1 MAIILV
7 MSAKMATV
15 GLLRI
20 KLFRNKGYYIIT
32 SVYDVI
38 NKILSRNVN
47 CTVDVVM

>member
-20 KLFRNKGYYIIT
+20 NLIRNKGYYIIT

-38 NKILSRNVN
+38 NKILSRNLN
-47 CTVDVVM
+47 CTVDVLM